1 MLTKREL
8 KDIRWM
14 LVSNIKEIDN
24 KMLKPKDANSLQD
37 FALTKAHYER
47 LFNRIDLLI
56 QKGM

>member
-24 KMLKPKDANSLQD
+24 KMLQPNDTNSLHD
-37 FALTKAHYER
+37 FALAKAHYER